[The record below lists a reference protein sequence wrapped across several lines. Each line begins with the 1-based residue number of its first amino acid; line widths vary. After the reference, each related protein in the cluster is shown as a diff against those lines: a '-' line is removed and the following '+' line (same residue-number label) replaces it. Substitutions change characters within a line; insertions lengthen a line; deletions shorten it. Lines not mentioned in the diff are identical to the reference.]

1 MQFGIG
7 VGGRGVN
14 PNYSNEVFK
23 PPSDRAHGYAGDRCA
38 ADLALRHDLGFE
50 FWVVVTPL
58 GALGDRLVRH
68 GVHDFHRAHDARSV
82 RLSQDGIAGRIQKSN
97 IHR

>member
-1 MQFGIG
+1 MWQVYARILPAGHVGVDAVGHCDCGNGGI
-7 VGGRGVN
+7 VLVTLL
-14 PNYSNEVFK
+14 
-23 PPSDRAHGYAGDRCA
+23 D
-38 ADLALRHDLGFE
+38 DLALE
-50 FWVVVTPL
+50 FWAVVTPL